1 MAALA
6 KDRNT
11 PARKGGY
18 ITVGVKAGVKIYAG
32 ALVVKAAGSY
42 AEPGK
47 KAENLIVLGRAEHL
61 ADNTGGADGDITVE
75 VRRGVFAWA
84 NSAGNAAVGAGLT
97 GEKKAY
103 ILDDQ
108 TVTKT
113 AAGATAAGV
122 IVAVDSEGVWVETR

>member
-1 MAALA
+1 M
-6 KDRNT
+6 
-11 PARKGGY
+11 
-18 ITVGVKAGVKIYAG
+18 
-32 ALVVKAAGSY
+32 
-42 AEPGK
+42 
-47 KAENLIVLGRAEHL
+47 
-61 ADNTGGADGDITVE
+61 E

-84 NSAGNAAVGAGLT
+84 NSAGNAAVGAGLI